1 MQANT
6 TQIKK
11 IWREKIGDVD
21 KKIPDVSGWVT
32 TTGFNSKIAEVKNKI
47 PDTSGLVTTNVLHT

>member
-1 MQANT
+1 M
-6 TQIKK
+6 
-11 IWREKIGDVD
+11 GDVD